1 MDKMTKS
8 MLFYFGFVALLLAA
22 IFYFGLKEPTP
33 AGAVNI
39 AWCDALTGEGSRDLD
54 SINSGASGIANGDVA
69 FVFDSGSTR
78 FFVMYFDSGTSIANN
93 TTTHPYIVAPVDD
106 PESGVWRE
114 LSGISAF
121 GAN

>member
-1 MDKMTKS
+1 MDMKKD
-8 MLFYFGFVALLLAA
+8 LLIYFAFVALVLGL
-22 IFYFGLKEPTP
+22 IFYFGLKEPV
-33 AGAVNI
+33 GAVNI

-69 FVFDSGSTR
+69 FVFDSGESR
-78 FFVMYFDSGTSIANN
+78 FFVMYYDSGTSIANN
-93 TTTHPYIVAPVDD
+93 TTTHPFIVAPVDD